1 MTAQLAVVLVEPSG
15 PLNVG
20 SVARLCANFGV
31 DSLRLVA
38 PRCDPAD
45 PQAKQM
51 AVRGLEQLLAC
62 ELYPTLEAA
71 VADCR
76 RVVAC
81 SGRVEA
87 KEREHLLPQAA
98 LQWLLEPK
106 AGPSQVALVFGRED
120 HGLHSSELNLAG
132 KLLRIPTSEAY
143 GSLNLSHA
151 VAICLAEQQRLAL
164 APLQSASEESSTLP
178 AHAALEAALQD
189 AEQLLLEVGFLYPH
203 TATARMAKLRQL
215 LLRAEPNEAEVAL
228 LRGMVRQL
236 RWASRH
242 GATGEPR

>member
-1 MTAQLAVVLVEPSG
+1 MTAHLAVVLVEPSG

-31 DSLRLVA
+31 ASLRLVA
-38 PRCDPAD
+38 PRCDPTD

-62 ELYPTLEAA
+62 ELYPSLEDA

-87 KEREHLLPQAA
+87 KEREHLLPQPA
-98 LQWLLEPK
+98 LQWLLEPEP
-106 AGPSQVALVFGRED
+106 GPNHVALVFGRED

-151 VAICLAEQQRLAL
+151 VAICLAEHQRLAH
-164 APLQSASEESSTLP
+164 APMESASDSSPPLP
-178 AHAALEAALQD
+178 AHAALEAAMQD
-189 AEQLLLEVGFLYPH
+189 AEELLLEVGFLYPH
-203 TATARMAKLRQL
+203 TAAARMAKLRQL
-215 LLRAEPNEAEVAL
+215 MLRSEPSEAEVAL
-228 LRGMVRQL
+228 LRGMVRRL

>member
-1 MTAQLAVVLVEPSG
+1 MS
-15 PLNVG
+15 
-20 SVARLCANFGV
+20 
-31 DSLRLVA
+31 SLRLVA
-38 PRCDPAD
+38 PRCDPQD

-51 AVRGLEQLLAC
+51 AVRGHEQLLAC
-62 ELYPTLEAA
+62 QLYPNLEAA

-87 KEREHLLPQAA
+87 KEREHLPPQAA
-98 LQWLLEPK
+98 LQWLMEPMP
-106 AGPSQVALVFGRED
+106 GPSQVALVFGRED

-151 VAICLAEQQRLAL
+151 VAICLAGQQRQTTTPRGSAL
-164 APLQSASEESSTLP
+164 THHPLP

-189 AEQLLLEVGFLYPH
+189 AENLLLEVGFLYPH
-203 TATARMAKLRQL
+203 TAAARMAKLRQL
-215 LLRAEPNEAEVAL
+215 VLRAEPEGQSPCCAAWC
-228 LRGMVRQL
+228 VRCAG
-236 RWASRH
+236 RAM
-242 GATGEPR
+242 A

>member
-1 MTAQLAVVLVEPSG
+1 MTAHLAVVLVEPSG

-31 DSLRLVA
+31 ASLRLVA
-38 PRCDPAD
+38 PRCDPTD

-62 ELYPTLEAA
+62 ELYPSLEDA

-87 KEREHLLPQAA
+87 KEREHLLPQPA

-106 AGPSQVALVFGRED
+106 PGPNHVALVFGRED

-151 VAICLAEQQRLAL
+151 VAICLAEHQRLAHV
-164 APLQSASEESSTLP
+164 PVDSASDSSPPLP
-178 AHAALEAALQD
+178 AHAALEAAMQI
-189 AEQLLLEVGFLYPH
+189 
-203 TATARMAKLRQL
+203 
-215 LLRAEPNEAEVAL
+215 
-228 LRGMVRQL
+228 
-236 RWASRH
+236 
-242 GATGEPR
+242 

>member
-151 VAICLAEQQRLAL
+151 VAICLACLLYTSPSPRDKR
-164 APLQSASEESSTLP
+164 QSRMPSS
-178 AHAALEAALQD
+178 A
-189 AEQLLLEVGFLYPH
+189 
-203 TATARMAKLRQL
+203 
-215 LLRAEPNEAEVAL
+215 
-228 LRGMVRQL
+228 
-236 RWASRH
+236 
-242 GATGEPR
+242 